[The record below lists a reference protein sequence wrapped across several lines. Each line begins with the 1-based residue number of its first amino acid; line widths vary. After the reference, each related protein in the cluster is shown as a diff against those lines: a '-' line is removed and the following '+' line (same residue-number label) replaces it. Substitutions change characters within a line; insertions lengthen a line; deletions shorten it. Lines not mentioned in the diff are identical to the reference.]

1 MNRISRALNPGFY
14 RVEVEDGAKPLTP
27 SELVM
32 KLRTQLPDA
41 LQISGLQMS
50 GDPEE
55 AWMVSFE
62 HLNRKTLSVN
72 PYTGEINGWNK
83 SYPFFQTMRKLH
95 RWLMDVP
102 PQKGDKTVG
111 KTIVGVTTLVFVAIL
126 ISGVVIWIPQTKKA
140 LKNRLQVSCN
150 KGWRR
155 FWYDSHVS
163 LGFYT
168 TLFLLVMAL
177 TGLTWSFTWYRTAV
191 YSLFGGTAPKV
202 KNTPRP
208 EYRQKERKDAA
219 KQSRPDRQRHTGREK
234 DRKETT
240 FNYAVWDKAADAVHQ
255 LYPTYKSVK
264 LGMEGIEI
272 APNPNTDRRQ
282 TDKIQFDP
290 QTGRLGSIT
299 YYKDAPASQTLKGW
313 FYAFHTGS
321 WGGVWTKVLYFLAAF
336 IGGILPLSGYYLWYK
351 RKFSSRQKR

>member
-1 MNRISRALNPGFY
+1 MRKAFAKIHLWFSIPFGIIISVICLSGAALVFEQDITRALNPGFY

-163 LGFYT
+163 LGYYT
-168 TLFLLVMAL
+168 KQFQQDNALNFL
-177 TGLTWSFTWYRTAV
+177 
-191 YSLFGGTAPKV
+191 
-202 KNTPRP
+202 
-208 EYRQKERKDAA
+208 
-219 KQSRPDRQRHTGREK
+219 
-234 DRKETT
+234 
-240 FNYAVWDKAADAVHQ
+240 
-255 LYPTYKSVK
+255 
-264 LGMEGIEI
+264 
-272 APNPNTDRRQ
+272 
-282 TDKIQFDP
+282 
-290 QTGRLGSIT
+290 
-299 YYKDAPASQTLKGW
+299 
-313 FYAFHTGS
+313 
-321 WGGVWTKVLYFLAAF
+321 
-336 IGGILPLSGYYLWYK
+336 
-351 RKFSSRQKR
+351 

>member
-1 MNRISRALNPGFY
+1 
-14 RVEVEDGAKPLTP
+14 
-27 SELVM
+27 
-32 KLRTQLPDA
+32 
-41 LQISGLQMS
+41 
-50 GDPEE
+50 
-55 AWMVSFE
+55 MVSFE
-62 HLNRKTLSVN
+62 NVRRKTLSVN

-102 PQKGDKTVG
+102 PRKGDKTVG

-126 ISGVVIWIPQTKKA
+126 ISGVVIWIPRTKKA

-177 TGLTWSFTWYRTAV
+177 TGLTWSFTWYRTAA

-202 KNTPRP
+202 ENTPRP
-208 EYRQKERKDAA
+208 EYRQKGRKDAV
-219 KQSRPDRQRHTGREK
+219 KQSRPNGQRHAGGEKGRK
-234 DRKETT
+234 GTT
-240 FNYAVWDKAADAVHQ
+240 FNYAVWDKAADAVRQ
-255 LYPTYKSVK
+255 IYPTYKSVK
-264 LGMEGIEI
+264 LGTEGIEV
-272 APNPNTDRRQ
+272 APNPKTDRRQ

-321 WGGVWTKVLYFLAAF
+321 WGGMWTKVLYFLAAF

-351 RKFSSRQKR
+351 RKFSSRRKR

>member
-1 MNRISRALNPGFY
+1 MRKAFAKIHLWFSIPFGIIISVVCLSGAALVFEQDITRALNPGFY

-27 SELVM
+27 SELVT

-41 LQISGLQMS
+41 LQISGLHMS

-55 AWMVSFE
+55 AWMVSFG

-102 PQKGDKTVG
+102 PRKGDKTVG

-126 ISGVVIWIPQTKKA
+126 ISGVVIWIPRTKKA

-177 TGLTWSFTWYRTAV
+177 TGLTWSFSFRWHRAKSGKYASTGISAKGTERCRKTVPSERTA
-191 YSLFGGTAPKV
+191 ACRRRK
-202 KNTPRP
+202 RP
-208 EYRQKERKDAA
+208 ERNHFQLCRMG
-219 KQSRPDRQRHTGREK
+219 QSRRRCPPALSDLQVGQAGYGRHR
-234 DRKETT
+234 
-240 FNYAVWDKAADAVHQ
+240 
-255 LYPTYKSVK
+255 S
-264 LGMEGIEI
+264 
-272 APNPNTDRRQ
+272 
-282 TDKIQFDP
+282 
-290 QTGRLGSIT
+290 GSQ
-299 YYKDAPASQTLKGW
+299 PENRPPSNG
-313 FYAFHTGS
+313 
-321 WGGVWTKVLYFLAAF
+321 
-336 IGGILPLSGYYLWYK
+336 
-351 RKFSSRQKR
+351 

>member
-1 MNRISRALNPGFY
+1 MRKTFAKIHLWFSLPFGIIISVVCLSGAALVFEQDVTRALNPGFY
-14 RVEVEDGAKPLTP
+14 RVEAEDGAKPLTP
-27 SELVM
+27 SELVT
-32 KLRTQLPDA
+32 KLGMQLPDS

-83 SYPFFQTMRKLH
+83 SYPFFQIMRKLH

-102 PQKGDKTVG
+102 PRKGDKTVG

-126 ISGVVIWIPQTKKA
+126 ISGVVIWIPKTKKA

-163 LGFYT
+163 LGFYAT
-168 TLFLLVMAL
+168 PFLLVMAL
-177 TGLTWSFTWYRTAV
+177 TGLTWSFTWYRTAA
-191 YSLFGGTAPKV
+191 YSLFGGTAPKEE
-202 KNTPRP
+202 NTPRP
-208 EYRQKERKDAA
+208 EFQQKGRKDTA
-219 KQSRPDRQRHTGREK
+219 KQSRPERQQHIRGEKGREGN
-234 DRKETT
+234 T
-240 FNYAVWDKAADAVHQ
+240 FNYAVWDKAADAVRQ
-255 LYPTYKSVK
+255 IYPTYKSVK
-264 LGMEGIEI
+264 LGTEGIEV

-299 YYKDAPASQTLKGW
+299 
-313 FYAFHTGS
+313 
-321 WGGVWTKVLYFLAAF
+321 
-336 IGGILPLSGYYLWYK
+336 
-351 RKFSSRQKR
+351 

>member
-1 MNRISRALNPGFY
+1 MRKAFAKIHLWFSIPFGIIISVVCLSGAALVFEQDITRALNPGFY

-27 SELVM
+27 SELVT

-102 PQKGDKTVG
+102 PRKGDKTVG

-168 TLFLLVMAL
+168 TLFLLVMTL
-177 TGLTWSFTWYRTAV
+177 TGLTWSFTWYRTAA

-202 KNTPRP
+202 ENTPRP
-208 EYRQKERKDAA
+208 EYRQ
-219 KQSRPDRQRHTGREK
+219 
-234 DRKETT
+234 
-240 FNYAVWDKAADAVHQ
+240 
-255 LYPTYKSVK
+255 
-264 LGMEGIEI
+264 
-272 APNPNTDRRQ
+272 
-282 TDKIQFDP
+282 
-290 QTGRLGSIT
+290 
-299 YYKDAPASQTLKGW
+299 
-313 FYAFHTGS
+313 
-321 WGGVWTKVLYFLAAF
+321 
-336 IGGILPLSGYYLWYK
+336 
-351 RKFSSRQKR
+351 

>member
-1 MNRISRALNPGFY
+1 MRKAFAKIHLWFSIPFGIIISVVCLSGAALVFEQDITRALNPGFY

-27 SELVM
+27 SELVT
-32 KLRTQLPDA
+32 KLRTQLPDS
-41 LQISGLQMS
+41 LRISGLQMS

-102 PQKGDKTVG
+102 PRKGDKTVG

-126 ISGVVIWIPQTKKA
+126 ISGVVIWIPRTKKA

-155 FWYDSHVS
+155 FCYDSHVS

-177 TGLTWSFTWYRTAV
+177 TGLPGR
-191 YSLFGGTAPKV
+191 SLGTALPPILFSV
-202 KNTPRP
+202 AP
-208 EYRQKERKDAA
+208 RQKWKIRL
-219 KQSRPDRQRHTGREK
+219 DRNIGKRDGKMPQNSPVRTDSGMPAEK
-234 DRKETT
+234 
-240 FNYAVWDKAADAVHQ
+240 KAGKGP
-255 LYPTYKSVK
+255 LSIMPYGTK
-264 LGMEGIEI
+264 
-272 APNPNTDRRQ
+272 
-282 TDKIQFDP
+282 P
-290 QTGRLGSIT
+290 QTQSARSIRPT
-299 YYKDAPASQTLKGW
+299 SRS
-313 FYAFHTGS
+313 S
-321 WGGVWTKVLYFLAAF
+321 WV
-336 IGGILPLSGYYLWYK
+336 
-351 RKFSSRQKR
+351 RKA